1 MDHGIQSHD
10 FMQIHGETVEMVT
23 EFIFLGSKIAADSDW
38 SNEITKSLLLGRK
51 AMPNLDSTL
60 KGRDITLL
68 T

>member
-1 MDHGIQSHD
+1 MASKYITSR
-10 FMQIHGETVEMVT
+10 QIDGEIAETVT
-23 EFIFLGSKIAADSDW
+23 DFIFLGSKIAADSDW
-38 SNEITKSLLLGRK
+38 SHEIIKSLILGRK

>member
-1 MDHGIQSHD
+1 
-10 FMQIHGETVEMVT
+10 MQIDGETVEMVT

-38 SNEITKSLLLGRK
+38 SHEITKSLILERK